1 MVEPFGKI
9 HLATEGESA
18 LSLLQQLLD
27 QEIQIDIFLL
37 DINLPAPWD
46 GIKLMQ
52 AIKHRYPI
60 YENNIFIA
68 VTAYAMSGD
77 KDRLLDAGFT
87 DYIPKPIDKEN
98 LTQTIKHNWLKIT

>member
-1 MVEPFGKI
+1 
-9 HLATEGESA
+9 
-18 LSLLQQLLD
+18 
-27 QEIQIDIFLL
+27 
-37 DINLPAPWD
+37 
-46 GIKLMQ
+46 MQ

-98 LTQTIKHNWLKIT
+98 LTQTIKHNWLKNYLIILTNTPHFITFVN